1 MRKPEYCI
9 NSHYCAILPARRYC
23 FLRSVEACSTNSVM
37 ERKGPPPRSGQT
49 GLSRARY
56 RGPDISVLFA
66 SRFTRATAARRFA
79 VLSARFGA
87 SPS

>member
-1 MRKPEYCI
+1 
-9 NSHYCAILPARRYC
+9 
-23 FLRSVEACSTNSVM
+23 M

-79 VLSARFGA
+79 VLSARFRRLAVLTARGIILAARLSAA
-87 SPS
+87 SLTTAAAS